1 MAHMAIVA
9 FTIAVTLAAYATSR
23 RVFVRY
29 GWAFLS
35 PVFVS
40 TLLVIATLDLT
51 GLSFEAY
58 RPGRGIMTTLLGPAV
73 VALALP
79 LYRQRR
85 IWLPRWPVLVISVGV
100 GSTTGLVSVVALA
113 RAVGFATQVVLSL
126 APKSVTAPVAVEIA
140 RLLGGD
146 PTLTAPFVIGTGM
159 LGAMFGPWFLSRAHV
174 ADPVARGLAVGTAA
188 HGIGAA
194 AMLHEGELSGA
205 LAGAALVLSAVFT
218 AVVAPALVPWLLH
231 VGR

>member
-1 MAHMAIVA
+1 
-9 FTIAVTLAAYATSR
+9 
-23 RVFVRY
+23 
-29 GWAFLS
+29 
-35 PVFVS
+35 VFVS

-58 RPGRGIMTTLLGPAV
+58 RPGRDIMTTLLGPAV

>member
-58 RPGRGIMTTLLGPAV
+58 RPGRENRTMKVARRCRRALVALPLGPA
-73 VALALP
+73 
-79 LYRQRR
+79 
-85 IWLPRWPVLVISVGV
+85 
-100 GSTTGLVSVVALA
+100 
-113 RAVGFATQVVLSL
+113 
-126 APKSVTAPVAVEIA
+126 A
-140 RLLGGD
+140 RL
-146 PTLTAPFVIGTGM
+146 TGQANVPRNH
-159 LGAMFGPWFLSRAHV
+159 LNQAT
-174 ADPVARGLAVGTAA
+174 PVNPPGREAV
-188 HGIGAA
+188 
-194 AMLHEGELSGA
+194 
-205 LAGAALVLSAVFT
+205 
-218 AVVAPALVPWLLH
+218 
-231 VGR
+231 R